1 MIQIYST
8 VNQSLHLRE
17 TEHFYASSRLDTIR
31 VSYTEIFLLLFVGA
45 FFFSLGYANK
55 KKGKYGSEST
65 SEMNFSLI
73 QH

>member
-31 VSYTEIFLLLFVGA
+31 VSYTDIFLLLFVGA
-45 FFFSLGYANK
+45 FFF
-55 KKGKYGSEST
+55 
-65 SEMNFSLI
+65 F
-73 QH
+73 H